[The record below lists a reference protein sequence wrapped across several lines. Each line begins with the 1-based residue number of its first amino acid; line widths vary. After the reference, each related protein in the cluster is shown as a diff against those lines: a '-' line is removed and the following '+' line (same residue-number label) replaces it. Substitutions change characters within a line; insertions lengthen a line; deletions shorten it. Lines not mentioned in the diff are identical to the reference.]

1 MQLSLVNFKS
11 IKTNPTPPQNPYK
24 KTLQK
29 QTKQNDPSPPKNKI
43 KTMQKKDPNIVI
55 QNNLRI
61 SSDK

>member
-43 KTMQKKDPNIVI
+43 KTMQKRI
-55 QNNLRI
+55 QML
-61 SSDK
+61 